1 MQKAE
6 RSIKMAEKKITKQ
19 INRQLA
25 EIEKING
32 QLNKISND
40 NVSEIS
46 ADKISIDK
54 IPVLNGYVGITD
66 KKIAI
71 HYAKNKAKI
80 ITAKDVVSVKSSI
93 KPLIDL
99 NILKIDNVLDVPKEN
114 VPLIVGSVFA
124 YNQASAILKFKKP
137 YLKNKLNVNQ
147 SDYISFY
154 NKSISVFN
162 ILSLCLFII
171 KNIIG
176 KIYESTKRK

>member
-1 MQKAE
+1 MSWIFIVAVVYVILVFPFFLETQFLYRQK
-6 RSIKMAEKKITKQ
+6 
-19 INRQLA
+19 N
-25 EIEKING
+25 EKIFF
-32 QLNKISND
+32 
-40 NVSEIS
+40 
-46 ADKISIDK
+46 KISIDK
-54 IPVLNGYVGITD
+54 IPVLNGYVGITNE
-66 KKIAI
+66 KLAI
-71 HYAKNKAKI
+71 HYTKNRAKI

-99 NILKIDNVLDVPKEN
+99 NILKIDNVLEVPKDN

-137 YLKNKLNVNQ
+137 YLKSKLNVNQ
-147 SDYISFY
+147 GDYISFY
-154 NKSISVFN
+154 NKTISAFN

>member
-1 MQKAE
+1 MIWIFIIAGVYVILVFPFFLETQFLYKQKN
-6 RSIKMAEKKITKQ
+6 EKVFFKI
-19 INRQLA
+19 L
-25 EIEKING
+25 
-32 QLNKISND
+32 
-40 NVSEIS
+40 
-46 ADKISIDK
+46 IDK

>member
-1 MQKAE
+1 MIWIFIIAGVYVILVFPFFLETQFLYKQKN
-6 RSIKMAEKKITKQ
+6 EKVFFKI
-19 INRQLA
+19 L
-25 EIEKING
+25 
-32 QLNKISND
+32 
-40 NVSEIS
+40 
-46 ADKISIDK
+46 IDK

-99 NILKIDNVLDVPKEN
+99 NILKIDNVLDVSKEN

-176 KIYESTKRK
+176 KIYESTK

>member
-1 MQKAE
+1 MIWIFIIAGVYVILVFPFFLETQFLYKQKN
-6 RSIKMAEKKITKQ
+6 EK
-19 INRQLA
+19 
-25 EIEKING
+25 
-32 QLNKISND
+32 
-40 NVSEIS
+40 VFF
-46 ADKISIDK
+46 KISIDK
-54 IPVLNGYVGITD
+54 ILVLNGYVGITD

-124 YNQASAILKFKKP
+124 YNQASAILKLKKP

>member
-1 MQKAE
+1 MIWILIIAGVYVILVFPFFLETQFLYKQKN
-6 RSIKMAEKKITKQ
+6 EK
-19 INRQLA
+19 
-25 EIEKING
+25 
-32 QLNKISND
+32 
-40 NVSEIS
+40 VFF
-46 ADKISIDK
+46 KISIDK

-80 ITAKDVVSVKSSI
+80 ITAKDVVSVRSSI

-114 VPLIVGSVFA
+114 VPLIIGSVFA

-147 SDYISFY
+147 SDYILFY